1 MARIL
6 IVDDDAH
13 TVRIMSLWLTRQGH
27 EIIEARDGQ
36 IALNLLDSSQDPIDL
51 IVSDVNM
58 PAVNG
63 LELLRRVREELEL
76 NMPFLMLSSRCDQT
90 ALTREIKP
98 YWAHLYPKPF
108 VPSRLVVEI
117 DQLLAEHHGSFGA
130 NVESWGVRH

>member
-13 TVRIMSLWLTRQGH
+13 TVRIMSLWLSRQGH
-27 EIIEARDGQ
+27 EVVEARDGQ
-36 IALNLLDSSQDPIDL
+36 IALNVLASPKEPIDL

-58 PAVNG
+58 PTVNG
-63 LELLRRVREELEL
+63 LELLRRIREELEL
-76 NMPFLMLSSRCDQT
+76 NVPFLMLSSRCDQT
-90 ALTREIKP
+90 TLARRIEP

-117 DQLLAEHHGSFGA
+117 DRVLADNCGSKTETLKVG
-130 NVESWGVRH
+130 E